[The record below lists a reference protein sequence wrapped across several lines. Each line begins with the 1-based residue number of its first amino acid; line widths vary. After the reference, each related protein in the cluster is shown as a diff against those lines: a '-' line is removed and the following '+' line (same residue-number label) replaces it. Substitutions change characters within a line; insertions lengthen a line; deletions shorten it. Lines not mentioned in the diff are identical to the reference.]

1 MKKKFYMLC
10 KTKYIFSKCNNY
22 QFIFTESGILADMY
36 SGGDEDTQSHR
47 RVERSNSTVTT
58 ISVDSA
64 LSPVPSTSPVS
75 PAAPTSPSL
84 TTVLPFTGTSDVIYE
99 VPPTPST
106 STKDSTAKTLLTTEV
121 IY

>member
-1 MKKKFYMLC
+1 MKKKFHLVF
-10 KTKYIFSKCNNY
+10 KTTFSFGGGNNY

-75 PAAPTSPSL
+75 PAAPISPSL

-106 STKDSTAKTLLTTEV
+106 SKDSTAKTLLTTEV
-121 IY
+121 